1 MTVKFEKDG
10 LFEYKWNGDKRK
22 YVRRRVKKIA
32 VWKHLRDA
40 CEIAEGVTLLDIF
53 RTVDQYKMLKL
64 FISQYSWCRSI
75 DDFHAQAEEPYSP
88 DEDEEKNGDPM
99 TALEV
104 YWACDLGD
112 HYEDESR
119 KAFDLTPSFHA
130 IGLVG
135 PNCVKNFGYGEDQIG
150 EKMQWGIGF
159 TPMQEIA
166 HLPVVLNQTASFYD
180 SDEYLAALKAY
191 NKTDRTG
198 PKPEPRPVMV
208 AERTYNLQDVL
219 DAIYWEISFHGGPAQ
234 KNEVKDMLKERVD
247 EIKSGLADSIP
258 AEEVFPEL
266 KETAEENKGMKIMLH
281 PDVAKQFG
289 FDVDAQK
296 ETD

>member
-1 MTVKFEKDG
+1 
-10 LFEYKWNGDKRK
+10 
-22 YVRRRVKKIA
+22 
-32 VWKHLRDA
+32 
-40 CEIAEGVTLLDIF
+40 
-53 RTVDQYKMLKL
+53 
-64 FISQYSWCRSI
+64 
-75 DDFHAQAEEPYSP
+75 
-88 DEDEEKNGDPM
+88 
-99 TALEV
+99 
-104 YWACDLGD
+104 
-112 HYEDESR
+112 
-119 KAFDLTPSFHA
+119 
-130 IGLVG
+130 
-135 PNCVKNFGYGEDQIG
+135 
-150 EKMQWGIGF
+150 
-159 TPMQEIA
+159 
-166 HLPVVLNQTASFYD
+166 
-180 SDEYLAALKAY
+180 
-191 NKTDRTG
+191 
-198 PKPEPRPVMV
+198 MV